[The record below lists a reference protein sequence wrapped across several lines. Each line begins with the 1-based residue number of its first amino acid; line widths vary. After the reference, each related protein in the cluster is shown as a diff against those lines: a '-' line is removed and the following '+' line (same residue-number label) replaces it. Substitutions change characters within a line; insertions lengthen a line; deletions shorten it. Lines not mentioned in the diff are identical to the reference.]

1 MRELPVVIITVLAII
16 GGLFGLITLV
26 GQNITLFIGL
36 ASLSFG
42 ITALFFTLKARSILS
57 KGSSLR
63 DYTTSFAFC
72 LFFILIFSI
81 WDNLIELFE
90 WRNSLVY
97 PKYFFITLA
106 YFVFVYTS
114 YRIFNLGKEFGFST
128 QAAKIKEALKK

>member
-1 MRELPVVIITVLAII
+1 MRELPVVILTLIAIL

-26 GQNITLFIGL
+26 GSDIPLFVGL

-42 ITALFFTLKARSILS
+42 ITALFFTIKARNILS

-63 DYTTSFAFC
+63 DYTTSFALC
-72 LFFILIFSI
+72 LIFILFFSI
-81 WDNLIELFE
+81 WDTLIDLFQ
-90 WRNSLVY
+90 WDKGWIY

-114 YRIFNLGKEFGFST
+114 YRIFNLGKEFGFSS
-128 QAAKIKEALKK
+128 QAERIKKAMKK